1 MDELNC
7 SITELELSALQAITE
22 SDFYE
27 SGRESV
33 LWDYSV
39 YDVCTIPSRSRGGVF
54 ASLSTKGI
62 IVIQEGE
69 KKFVDLPDGR
79 RVINKYWSAGDLNFG
94 TIWITPSGYALL
106 DRLGLIDL
114 DGQFTKTL

>member
-27 SGRESV
+27 NGRESV

-62 IVIQEGE
+62 IVIQEGFVVLNQTP
-69 KKFVDLPDGR
+69 KKGAD
-79 RVINKYWSAGDLNFG
+79 NKYWSAGDLNFG

-114 DGQFTKTL
+114 NGRFTKTL